1 VEPPTFSGQVEDS
14 HGGPDVLLSSDSTA
28 DTSSEES
35 NDEIPVKEE
44 TRETHSTSEQV
55 EQNHDS
61 VVQQEQLNV
70 VVENN
75 PEQLNVVLE
84 DNPEQLNVVLEDNP
98 EPVMHSP
105 LNVQEISG
113 AEEVSRRR
121 MIELENELV
130 TERTRN
136 AALDE
141 TIRQQRMDIQSLR
154 YEISWKDERIVFLQR
169 ELARLLAS
177 SGTG

>member
-1 VEPPTFSGQVEDS
+1 
-14 HGGPDVLLSSDSTA
+14 
-28 DTSSEES
+28 
-35 NDEIPVKEE
+35 
-44 TRETHSTSEQV
+44 
-55 EQNHDS
+55 
-61 VVQQEQLNV
+61 
-70 VVENN
+70 
-75 PEQLNVVLE
+75 LNVVLE
-84 DNPEQLNVVLEDNP
+84 DNPEQLNVVLGDNPEQLNVVVEDNP

-121 MIELENELV
+121 MIELESELV

-136 AALDE
+136 TALDE